1 MSKLDEGQYFIN
13 GKLLE
18 IADKID
24 WKSFNE
30 AMDENVFQA
39 ALKCA
44 KIEELKHRLRFIHLH
59 FNNDKPKLYYCL
71 QS

>member
-13 GKLLE
+13 GKPLE

-30 AMDENVFQA
+30 AMDENMFQT
-39 ALKCA
+39 ALECA
-44 KIEELKHRLRFIHLH
+44 RRQEFEHRLRFIHRH
-59 FNNDKPKLYYCL
+59 HNALYLLY
-71 QS
+71 SD